1 MDETTLA
8 LLFGRHEPPC
18 LRLKAFAV
26 SPAYRKPTIPVTPEL
41 NELRFEFMDSV
52 QLISWMGV
60 LVAMSCTTLQHLAI
74 GVEHRIAASSCIG
87 LDYNDNHSDH
97 QKTRQ
102 FRQQLQMS
110 LVEFYTPSY
119 PVLSLTSL
127 TLVGLDLL
135 ALETTPRIIDWR
147 KLRALTLKSCSH
159 LYSTLNFLAVAVTSD
174 GSGEGAN
181 LKSFDLRSDNSAHT
195 HLVVDALKSFLT
207 SFNGLQHLG
216 LLLEDRNI
224 SLDTLT
230 AILKNHGPTLRRL
243 VWDVRLDERSSFTK
257 DLSRAQSAN
266 KHVGSIHKRC
276 PLLEELGLSF
286 DWPALMSL
294 SGSQGALGQVRQSP
308 LAPNLYLLT
317 GEGCEIYQVAE
328 PSSDSSY
335 S

>member
-1 MDETTLA
+1 MDETTLT
-8 LLFGRHEPPC
+8 LLFERQQPPC

-26 SPAYRKPTIPVTPEL
+26 SPAYRKPKILVTPEL

-52 QLISWMGV
+52 QLINWMGL
-60 LVAMSCTTLQHLAI
+60 LVGTSSTTLQHLAL
-74 GVEHRIAASSCIG
+74 GVEDRIAASSCIG
-87 LDYNDNHSDH
+87 LGYDDNYPDH

-110 LVEFYTPSY
+110 LVDPSY

-135 ALETTPRIIDWR
+135 ALETTPRIIDWT
-147 KLRALTLKSCSH
+147 KLRALILKSCAQ
-159 LYSTLNFLAVAVTSD
+159 LDRTLNFLADAFRSD
-174 GSGEGAN
+174 GSMEGAN
-181 LKSFDLRSDNSAHT
+181 LKSFDLRSDNGINT
-195 HLVVDALKSFLT
+195 HLVVDTLKSFLT
-207 SFNGLQHLG
+207 SFKGLQHLG

-224 SLDTLT
+224 SLAMLT

-243 VWDVRLDERSSFTK
+243 VWDVRLDERSSFTE
-257 DLSRAQSAN
+257 DFSRAQSAN
-266 KHVGSIHKRC
+266 KHVGSIHRLC

-286 DWPALMSL
+286 DWPALMNP

-317 GEGCEIYQVAE
+317 GEGCEIHHV
-328 PSSDSSY
+328 PKSSSDSSY